1 MRIDGNRRT
10 GALGRSR
17 GVAWHD
23 SATGSF
29 SVPEEAPAGRATA
42 TAASIAIGGVES
54 LLALQALDQ
63 PSDRAVRLEH
73 GRAML
78 DLLDGLKLDILSG
91 SVSASRLEG
100 LVERIAR
107 RPSRHPDE
115 RVEAVLDEIELRARV
130 ELAKLG
136 RVAA

>member
-1 MRIDGNRRT
+1 M
-10 GALGRSR
+10 
-17 GVAWHD
+17 AWHD
-23 SATGSF
+23 SATGTF
-29 SVPEEAPAGRATA
+29 SVPEEAPAGRA
-42 TAASIAIGGVES
+42 AAAAAGIAIGGIES

-78 DLLDGLKLDILSG
+78 DLLDELKLELLG
-91 SVSASRLEG
+91 GTVSASRLEG

-115 RVEAVLDEIELRARV
+115 RVESVLDEIELRARV

-136 RVAA
+136 RIAA